1 MKFGQ
6 FEIQT
11 FVEQKFRLDGGAMFG
26 VIPKVIW
33 QRMIPADENN
43 LIPMVTNLFVLSAH
57 GKKLLFDAGIGDSL
71 SDREKKIYG
80 TDGVSHMES
89 GLKSLGLTA
98 RDIDYV
104 ILTHLHTDH
113 AGGAVKK
120 TDDIYVPRFPNARH
134 IIGREEWALAM
145 APDERTSAVY
155 VPERLKPLEDAGLVD
170 FIDQD
175 NEILPGIQTV
185 FTGGHTASH
194 YAIEMESEGAKV
206 FYYADIFCTAAHMSV
221 AYVPATDLYPM
232 DTMEI
237 KRKTLPRI
245 VDQDVVMA
253 FDHDVTAPLARIV
266 KDGKRLKAVPVEDLT
281 LSERDTPCHLRNN

>member
-11 FVEQKFRLDGGAMFG
+11 FVEQNFRLDGGAMFG
-26 VIPKVIW
+26 VIPKSIW

-57 GKKLLFDAGIGDSL
+57 GKKILFDAGLGDTL
-71 SDREKKIYG
+71 SERECKIYG
-80 TDGVSHMES
+80 TDGVSHMDD
-89 GLKSLGLTA
+89 GLKSLGLSA
-98 RDIDYV
+98 EDIDYV

-113 AGGAVKK
+113 SGGAVKK
-120 TDDIYVPRFPNARH
+120 LDDTYVPRFPNARH
-134 IIGREEWALAM
+134 IVGRDEWTLAM
-145 APDERTSAVY
+145 SPDERTSAVY
-155 VPERLKPLEDAGLVD
+155 VPERLKALEDAGLVD
-170 FIDQD
+170 FIEKDT
-175 NEILPGIQTV
+175 EILPGVNAV

-194 YAIEMESEGAKV
+194 YAIEMESDGAKV
-206 FYYADIFCTAAHMSV
+206 FYYADIYCSAAHMGV
-221 AYVPATDLYPM
+221 AYVPATDLYPL

-253 FDHDVTAPLARIV
+253 FDHDVSAPLARIV
-266 KDGKRLKAVPVEDLT
+266 KDGKRMKALPVED
-281 LSERDTPCHLRNN
+281 

>member
-6 FEIQT
+6 FDIQT
-11 FVEQKFRLDGGAMFG
+11 FVEQKFRLDGGGTFG

-33 QRMIPADENN
+33 QKMIPADENN

-57 GKKLLFDAGIGDSL
+57 GKKLLFDAGLGDTL
-71 SDREKKIYG
+71 SERECKIYS
-80 TDGVSHMES
+80 TDGISHMEN
-89 GLKSLGLTA
+89 GLKRLGLTVD
-98 RDIDYV
+98 DIDYV
-104 ILTHLHTDH
+104 ILSHLHTDH

-120 TDDIYVPRFPNARH
+120 TDDIYVPRFPNARF

-170 FIDQD
+170 FIEKDT
-175 NEILPGIQTV
+175 EILPGIRAI

-194 YAIEMESEGAKV
+194 YALEIESEGARV
-206 FYYADIFCTAAHMSV
+206 FYYADVFSTTAHMGV
-221 AYVPATDLYPM
+221 PYVPAMDLYPM

-237 KRKTLPRI
+237 KRRTLPRI

-253 FDHDVTAPLARIV
+253 FDHDVAAPMARIV
-266 KDGKRLKAVPVEDLT
+266 KDGKRLKAISVED
-281 LSERDTPCHLRNN
+281 

>member
-6 FEIQT
+6 FDIQT

-57 GKKLLFDAGIGDSL
+57 GQKLLFDAGIGDTL

-80 TDGVSHMES
+80 ADGVSQLES

-98 RDIDYV
+98 REIDYV
-104 ILTHLHTDH
+104 VLTHLHTDH
-113 AGGAVKK
+113 AGGAVKQV
-120 TDDIYVPRFPNARH
+120 DGAYAPRFSNARH
-134 IIGREEWALAM
+134 IVSREEWTSAM

-155 VPERLKPLEDAGLVD
+155 APERLKPLEDAGLVD
-170 FIDQD
+170 FIDND
-175 NEILPGIQTV
+175 TEILPGIRAV

-194 YAIEMESEGAKV
+194 YALEMESDGAKV
-206 FYYADIFCTAAHMSV
+206 FYYADIFCTSAHMGV
-221 AYVPATDLYPM
+221 PYVPATDLYPS

-237 KRKTLPRI
+237 KRKTLSRI
-245 VDQDVVMA
+245 VNQNVVMA

-266 KDGKRLKAVPVEDLT
+266 SDGRRMKALPVED
-281 LSERDTPCHLRNN
+281 